1 MKAEKKKGILS
12 VIFSVILLIA
22 VVKKKSLEK
31 NKRLAK
37 SPLKKIKFSEKLP

>member
-1 MKAEKKKGILS
+1 LDQPELTLANWNLTLQLSQKAGK
-12 VIFSVILLIA
+12 
-22 VVKKKSLEK
+22 KKKSLEK